1 MREPASDTMR
11 LQRLVRGP
19 DDVGQHAGMLTLQ
32 SERSREL
39 KQTGGKV
46 HVDGVLSE
54 MLSRPPITA
63 LHGLPR
69 VHTSSCSP
77 LSDPWSG
84 FLPRHRGMT

>member
-1 MREPASDTMR
+1 VREPAGDAMR

-54 MLSRPPITA
+54 MLSRAQSRPCHSILTRILRP
-63 LHGLPR
+63 
-69 VHTSSCSP
+69 
-77 LSDPWSG
+77 G
-84 FLPRHRGMT
+84 FLPGTTG